1 MKLNVKLNLK
11 FIVLAVIVFAFLLW
25 LIVSFVRAYQP
36 KENKIYAQVQ
46 AREYAISSKVAGR
59 VENIFVKKGDMLKKG
74 DLVYGINS
82 PELEAKLEQAKA
94 GYQAAKALS
103 TETKQGARVETI
115 QSAKD
120 VWQGAKTMANLAKS
134 TYERLESLYKDGVVS
149 EQRRDEAYANY
160 TTAKH
165 NENVAFQQYKI
176 ALDGATH
183 ETKIA
188 AQAKEDAAAGQVSEV
203 ESYAKDTQAIAP
215 ADGEVSN
222 VLLHEGELAP
232 SGFPVVL
239 MIDMNDA
246 WIVFHLPEYR
256 LKDFPKGTT
265 FKAYIPALEKEAEFK
280 VEFVSVMGDFATWR
294 ATSATKGYD
303 IRTFEVEAYPVSPI
317 EGLRVGMSV
326 LIE

>member
-1 MKLNVKLNLK
+1 M
-11 FIVLAVIVFAFLLW
+11 
-25 LIVSFVRAYQP
+25 VSFVRAYEP
-36 KENKIYAQVQ
+36 KDERIYAQVQ

-74 DLVYGINS
+74 DLVYSINS

-94 GYQAAKALS
+94 GYEAAKALS
-103 TETKQGARVETI
+103 TETKQGMRAEAI

-134 TYERLESLYKDGVVS
+134 TYERIQSLYDDGVVS
-149 EQRRDEAYANY
+149 QQRRDEAYANY

-165 NENVAFQQYKI
+165 NENVALQQYKI
-176 ALDGATH
+176 ALEGATS

-215 ADGEVSN
+215 ASGEVSN
-222 VLLHEGELAP
+222 VLLHEGELAS

-239 MIDMNDA
+239 MVDMQDA
-246 WIVFHLPEYR
+246 WISFHVPEYR
-256 LKDFPKGTT
+256 LKDFPKGST
-265 FKAYIPALEKEAEFK
+265 FKGYIPSLEKEVEFK

-294 ATSATKGYD
+294 ATSAHKGYD
-303 IRTFEVEAYPVSPI
+303 IKTFEVEAYPIAPVS
-317 EGLRVGMSV
+317 GLRVGMSV
-326 LIE
+326 LID